1 MSDVPAGRRAIW
13 PPPELDVTFPQEAG
27 RKVLV
32 ATSAAEEGLDVP
44 SCEFVVRY
52 NAAATG
58 IQLLQSRGRARQ
70 RVAEFCAILQVGVH
84 WWAGDCRG
92 GVYSNKPWGSGARG
106 AASERCF
113 SSGSLRSLRGS
124 LHSTA

>member
-1 MSDVPAGRRAIW
+1 MTDGEQQQALQLFRSP
-13 PPPELDVTFPQEAG
+13 G

-58 IQLLQSRGRARQ
+58 IQLLQSRGRARV
-70 RVAEFCAILQVGVH
+70 R
-84 WWAGDCRG
+84 
-92 GVYSNKPWGSGARG
+92 
-106 AASERCF
+106 
-113 SSGSLRSLRGS
+113 LRG
-124 LHSTA
+124 